1 MDDFVAEAEA
11 RWGITLKHKIKD
23 EWVGPC
29 PFCGYGTDRFH
40 VWADVG
46 NYWCRQCGASGWV
59 VDNEELSEH
68 ELRLRRLEAKQ
79 RELERRQKEM
89 EERLSALERMHK
101 CTDHVRYY
109 HNLTPEAVE
118 YWVNEGIELETIDK
132 YMLGYCD
139 RCPTDKDG
147 RPSYTIPVMAYGKL
161 WNIRHRLIGADNGDK
176 YRPHMAGLPAM
187 LFNADYLK
195 KTDTNWI
202 LITEG
207 EKKSI
212 VAAQYGFPNVGLMG
226 KSGFK
231 KEWVKKFDRFRTIY
245 VVMDPDATD
254 KAVEIGGLFGRRGRV
269 VELPAKLDDMFA
281 KYGATKDDVEWFIRV
296 AKPVGEGRGY
306 V

>member
-1 MDDFVAEAEA
+1 MGHVGLFVSFGWCALPDDFVAIAEA
-11 RWGITLKHKIKD
+11 RWGIRLKHKTKD

-59 VDNEELSEH
+59 TDNGDLSEQ
-68 ELRLRRLEAKQ
+68 ELRLRKLEAKQ

-109 HNLTPEAVE
+109 HNL
-118 YWVNEGIELETIDK
+118 
-132 YMLGYCD
+132 
-139 RCPTDKDG
+139 
-147 RPSYTIPVMAYGKL
+147 MAYGKL

-254 KAVEIGGLFGRRGRV
+254 RAVEIGGLFGRRGRV

-296 AKPVGEGRGY
+296 AKPVGGGKGY